1 MALPSL
7 LLRVPL
13 YNAALCEEEEELCR
27 NEQESNAKNALWLG
41 EQGKKP
47 GSVVASHIVHCRNV
61 PLLTF
66 QMRVKLD
73 LCLQKKYE
81 VVLLPYR
88 LPLGLSED

>member
-1 MALPSL
+1 MAVPSL
-7 LLRVPL
+7 LLCVPL
-13 YNAALCEEEEELCR
+13 YNAALCEEELCR

-47 GSVVASHIVHCRNV
+47 GSVLASLIVHCRNV

-73 LCLQKKYE
+73 LCIAEKI
-81 VVLLPYR
+81 
-88 LPLGLSED
+88 